1 MTSRARRLDL
11 LIVLLLLLAGCVPAK
26 QTTPTAP
33 PQPARPAPPVV
44 QPLPPPAPPG
54 PLVAGLLLPL
64 SGKDAALGR
73 DLLDAAQLALF
84 DRPNADLV
92 LLPRDAGSTPE
103 AARGAAREALEA
115 GAELLLGP
123 LLSGAAAA
131 VAPVARER
139 GRVVLSFS
147 NDASIASGDL
157 FVLGWR
163 PEEQVERILRH
174 ALDQG
179 WRRLGLLAPADG
191 YGRRAVEAWQRFLGG
206 LGEPAVDAVGT
217 YPASGDAT
225 AAVRAFLDRHGG
237 GGSNGAPGLDAILIA
252 DGGVRLRQ
260 IAALLAFYDVDPAVT
275 RLLGTRL
282 WVDDPGV
289 LRDPALRG
297 ARIAAPDPTA
307 EAAFRRRFAA
317 IYGREPLPLAALGH
331 DAVVAAAAASAGS
344 PRPDLA
350 ALLDPRGHDGAVGP
364 FRLRPDG
371 LAEHALAILELGDSG
386 LRLVEP
392 APLRLALALRRAGDV
407 SATP

>member
-1 MTSRARRLDL
+1 M
-11 LIVLLLLLAGCVPAK
+11 LLLLLAGCVPAK

-33 PQPARPAPPVV
+33 PQPARPAPTVV
-44 QPLPPPAPPG
+44 QPLPPPTPSG

-103 AARGAAREALEA
+103 AARGAAREVLEA

-139 GRVVLSFS
+139 GRVILSFS
-147 NDASIASGDL
+147 NDASIASRDL

-179 WRRLGLLAPADG
+179 WKRLGLLAPADG

-206 LGEPAVDAVGT
+206 RGEPAVDAIGT

-237 GGSNGAPGLDAILIA
+237 GGANGAPGLDAILIA

-282 WVDDPGV
+282 WADDPAV

-307 EAAFRRRFAA
+307 EAGFRRRFAA

-331 DAVVAAAAASAGS
+331 DVVVAAAAASAGS

-350 ALLDPRGHDGAVGP
+350 ALLDPRGHEGAVGP

-392 APLRLALALRRAGDV
+392 APLRLALALRRASEF

>member
-1 MTSRARRLDL
+1 MMPRACRFDL
-11 LIVLLLLLAGCVPAK
+11 AFVLLLLLAGCVPAK

-33 PQPARPAPPVV
+33 PQPSRPAPPVV
-44 QPLPPPAPPG
+44 QPLPPPVPSG
-54 PLVAGLLLPL
+54 PLLAGLLVPL

-84 DRPNADLV
+84 DRPEAELV
-92 LLPRDAGSTPE
+92 LLPRDAGATPE
-103 AARGAAREALEA
+103 AARVAAREVLEA

-139 GRVVLSFS
+139 GRVVVSFS
-147 NDASIASGDL
+147 NDASIASGDV

-179 WRRLGLLAPADG
+179 WRRLGLLAPDDG
-191 YGRRAVEAWQRFLGG
+191 YGRRAVEAWQRFLRG
-206 LGEPAVDAVGT
+206 LGEPAVDAVGI
-217 YPASGDAT
+217 YPASGEAT
-225 AAVRAFLDRHGG
+225 VAVRAFLDRHGG
-237 GGSNGAPGLDAILIA
+237 GGSVGTPRFDAILIA
-252 DGGVRLRQ
+252 DGGLRLRQ
-260 IAALLAFYDVDPAVT
+260 IAALLAFYDIDPAAT

-282 WVDDPGV
+282 WADDPAV

-331 DAVVAAAAASAGS
+331 DAVVAAVAASAGS
-344 PRPDLA
+344 PRPDLT

-371 LAEHALAILELGDSG
+371 LAEHALAILELTEAG

-392 APLRLALALRRAGDV
+392 APLRLALAVR
-407 SATP
+407 